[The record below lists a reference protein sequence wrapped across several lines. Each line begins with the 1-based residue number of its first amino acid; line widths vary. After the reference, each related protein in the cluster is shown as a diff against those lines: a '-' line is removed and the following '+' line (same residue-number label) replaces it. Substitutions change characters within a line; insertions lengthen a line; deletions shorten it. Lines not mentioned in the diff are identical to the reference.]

1 MYRQPSGKLIGT
13 WLLHHLKKTG
23 ENWYM
28 ISYMISLIIID
39 TWDLVARNEVI
50 DKAQDKREKA
60 ERLLSQVTT
69 QVQHLGLDT
78 RNSLD
83 LMASQSFNHG
93 YHGINLIV
101 FFDIFNN

>member
-1 MYRQPSGKLIGT
+1 
-13 WLLHHLKKTG
+13 
-23 ENWYM
+23 M

-83 LMASQSFNHG
+83 LMVSQSFNHG
-93 YHGINLIV
+93 YQ
-101 FFDIFNN
+101 FDCILS